1 VDINREGDI
10 RYPPTQQ
17 YEYTSATSMRCEHEQ
32 GNKQQTMAM
41 ASGTVIEPPLSLS
54 FVWLLAAAR
63 INQSINL
70 SRSLAP
76 YLEQRA
82 SSETHHVVDR
92 THRLEHARCDAGHL
106 GHVEGRRVLRQE
118 EDLAPSDHQ
127 DRSALSDKL
136 DLTVYH
142 EQALLL
148 IPIVNAETCCT
159 TSAVFCFVEPTQQRV
174 RLWSNGASVACDD
187 HRVWHAEWHRREVRS

>member
-1 VDINREGDI
+1 MDINREGDI

-32 GNKQQTMAM
+32 GNKQQM
-41 ASGTVIEPPLSLS
+41 ASGTVIEPLSLIRL
-54 FVWLLAAAR
+54 VAR
-63 INQSINL
+63 CRTHQSINPSI
-70 SRSLAP
+70 SRAIS
-76 YLEQRA
+76 RA
-82 SSETHHVVDR
+82 ASASETHHVVDR

-127 DRSALSDKL
+127 DCSALSDKL

-187 HRVWHAEWHRREVRS
+187 HRVWHAEWHG